1 MISNNHYLNCFPQGL
16 VRDTPLVSM
25 VQGVV
30 MEGRVGLR
38 VPPTPPLQHTGHSAS
53 PQTLAAE
60 EGQEMDIKVLF
71 SALMS
76 KIFT

>member
-1 MISNNHYLNCFPQGL
+1 M

-38 VPPTPPLQHTGHSAS
+38 APHIPPLQRTGHSAS

>member
-1 MISNNHYLNCFPQGL
+1 
-16 VRDTPLVSM
+16 
-25 VQGVV
+25 

-53 PQTLAAE
+53 PQTLAVE
-60 EGQEMDIKVLF
+60 EEQEMDIKVF
-71 SALMS
+71 ISAFMS